1 MPRLSRSVPRYRKH
15 RASGQ
20 AVVVLCGRCF
30 YLGPHGT
37 KASKVEYDRLIA
49 EWLARGRRALADPVE
64 ENSGITVVE
73 LIARYK
79 RYAEGYYRKD
89 GAVTTEVPSILN
101 AVKILKQMYGREPVD
116 DFGPLR
122 LQAI

>member
-20 AVVVLCGRCF
+20 AIVVLCGQCF

-37 KASKVEYDRLIA
+37 KTSKLEYDRLIA
-49 EWLARGRRALADPVE
+49 EWLARGRRPLADPIE

-79 RYAEGYYRKD
+79 RYAEGYYRK
-89 GAVTTEVPSILN
+89 VSPSRFQYQ
-101 AVKILKQMYGREPVD
+101 VE
-116 DFGPLR
+116 
-122 LQAI
+122 